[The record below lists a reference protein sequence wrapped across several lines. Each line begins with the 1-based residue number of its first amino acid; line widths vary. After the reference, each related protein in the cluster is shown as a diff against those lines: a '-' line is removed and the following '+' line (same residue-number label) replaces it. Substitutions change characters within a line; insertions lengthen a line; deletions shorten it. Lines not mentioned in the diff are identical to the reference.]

1 MLLALSAALLL
12 GSIAPGDSVR
22 PELDVRGIVLRHA
35 MDVRRCYQSEGLR
48 RNALLSGTIEVELVI
63 LPTGVVEEARVGG
76 IAISGAGTKETLTC
90 IATAARNWRF
100 ERGPYALEA
109 VTVPFELRPD
119 VPTRIATIEHET

>member
-12 GSIAPGDSVR
+12 SAVAPSDSVR

-63 LPTGVVEEARVGG
+63 LPTGVVEEVRVGG
-76 IAISGAGTKETLTC
+76 TAIAGAGTKETLNC

-109 VTVPFELRPD
+109 VTFPFELRPEA
-119 VPTRIATIEHET
+119 PTRVAALQREL